1 MPPCGSATAA
11 ADAAAVAASC
21 GCRLRL
27 PRLPRSAVSAAVA
40 VALAS
45 RRRSSV
51 SDAGFCGFR
60 SRDRAPPPPPLMD
73 DCARRLR
80 TRAAAA
86 RRTGSHHIAPRA
98 LPSAA
103 RGAAAGRTTMPC
115 SLAGAPTVMGPL
127 VQWRAAGG
135 SVNPCAP
142 HRLYTIPRRQ
152 TRSLV
157 YRPLII
163 TRSMWARSQVILMSI
178 EGALFIRPTT
188 ALCVVMSVRCELT
201 TLPLLSPRTT
211 CHASQNHPCGPLK
224 LTPPPPSDPSRLRS
238 IAPRSEPPKFA
249 DALICGNERIALS
262 LCRSLKIEFGEAHRG
277 NEGFE
282 VRS

>member
-1 MPPCGSATAA
+1 M
-11 ADAAAVAASC
+11 
-21 GCRLRL
+21 
-27 PRLPRSAVSAAVA
+27 
-40 VALAS
+40 
-45 RRRSSV
+45 
-51 SDAGFCGFR
+51 
-60 SRDRAPPPPPLMD
+60 
-73 DCARRLR
+73 
-80 TRAAAA
+80 AA
-86 RRTGSHHIAPRA
+86 RRAHPRGSSHLDAPRA
-98 LPSAA
+98 LCLPLRTS
-103 RGAAAGRTTMPC
+103 AGRTTMPC

-262 LCRSLKIEFGEAHRG
+262 LCRSLKIESGEAHRG